1 MNAKALVVI
10 DIQNDITKHY
20 RDIVSN
26 INAAIDCICSGDNSA
41 CPVKMQAAG
50 LPNDLPDVKALL
62 LTYLYCFIS
71 FQLHYQILIRFFFGM
86 NSLPFLMLKASYHS
100 SI

>member
-1 MNAKALVVI
+1 MKEV
-10 DIQNDITKHY
+10 
-20 RDIVSN
+20 IVSPSVLGADFLN
-26 INAAIDCICSGDNSA
+26 FEKEV
-41 CPVKMQAAG
+41 VKMQAAG
-50 LPNDLPDVKALL
+50 LPNERLRVGELCSGIEPDVKALL

-71 FQLHYQILIRFFFGM
+71 FQFHYQILIRCFFGM